1 VIRWEAPG
9 PYVVA
14 FTTRTGGVSEGPFAS
29 LNLGGR
35 TDDPGRIAENRGLVC
50 TSLGLDASRLAASR
64 QQHSATAR
72 KAQPGV
78 QDTFGDALWTD
89 EPGLPMLALSAD
101 CLPIAVVTT
110 DGEPKVAVIHAG
122 WRGLAAGV
130 IETSVSALGE
140 GPKAAVI
147 GPAIGPCCYEVGPEV
162 SELFDADL
170 TEGRMLNLWE
180 AAARALQR
188 AGVETVD
195 RVALCTSCNP
205 ELFFSHRRDGA
216 TRGLQGVIGAL
227 TV

>member
-1 VIRWEAPG
+1 MIRWQAPG
-9 PYVVA
+9 PYIVA

-50 TSLGLDASRLAASR
+50 RSLGLDASKLAANR
-64 QQHSATAR
+64 QQHSSTGR
-72 KAQPGV
+72 WAQPGV

-110 DGEPKVAVIHAG
+110 DGQPMLAVIHAG

-130 IETSVSALGE
+130 IETSVRGLGD
-140 GPKAAVI
+140 GPKVAVI
-147 GPAIGPCCYEVGPEV
+147 GPAIGQCCYEVGSEV

-170 TEGRMLNLWE
+170 TEGRMLNLQE
-180 AAARALQR
+180 AAARALRR
-188 AGVETVD
+188 AGVERVD
-195 RVALCTSCNP
+195 RLDLCTSCNP
-205 ELFFSHRRDGA
+205 DMFFSYRRDGA
-216 TRGLQGVIGAL
+216 PHGVQGVIGAL